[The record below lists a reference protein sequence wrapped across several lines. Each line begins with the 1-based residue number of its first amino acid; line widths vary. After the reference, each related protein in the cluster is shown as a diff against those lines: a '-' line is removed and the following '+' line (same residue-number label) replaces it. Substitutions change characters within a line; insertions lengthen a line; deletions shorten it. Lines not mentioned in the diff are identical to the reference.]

1 MLQECFGC
9 ATNELSG
16 AAMTLNLCPACVG
29 VTGSRVS
36 MESRVEGLI
45 SMLHDVTDKSVAV
58 GFGIS
63 APDAV
68 CSALMSG
75 CAVLLFQA
83 GITIFSAITLTA
95 KLNKLHTECTLT
107 AEHTS
112 SALPIFDVSA
122 LDRH

>member
-1 MLQECFGC
+1 MIQICKAHLTSV
-9 ATNELSG
+9 AR
-16 AAMTLNLCPACVG
+16 AG

-68 CSALMSG
+68 CFLK
-75 CAVLLFQA
+75 LYLP
-83 GITIFSAITLTA
+83 FS
-95 KLNKLHTECTLT
+95 
-107 AEHTS
+107 
-112 SALPIFDVSA
+112 
-122 LDRH
+122 